1 MAHEAEPAHPRPVE
15 QFREYL
21 HLLARLQLGAK
32 FQTQLDPSD
41 LVQQALL
48 RAHEK
53 QHQFRGRSEGE
64 RAAWLRAI
72 LASTLADAV
81 RKLSREPG
89 QAKQEMLAALNESSS
104 RLEAWLADQRPAP
117 AEQAARHEELFGLA
131 EALALLPAE
140 QRLAIELRHLQG
152 WAVPRIS
159 HHMDRSIPAVAG
171 LLRRGLKKLR
181 ESLGD

>member
-64 RAAWLRAI
+64 RAADMQFAGYRVAGI
-72 LASTLADAV
+72 VFACCSDCPAGTTGAV
-81 RKLSREPG
+81 R
-89 QAKQEMLAALNESSS
+89 Q
-104 RLEAWLADQRPAP
+104 
-117 AEQAARHEELFGLA
+117 
-131 EALALLPAE
+131 
-140 QRLAIELRHLQG
+140 
-152 WAVPRIS
+152 
-159 HHMDRSIPAVAG
+159 
-171 LLRRGLKKLR
+171 
-181 ESLGD
+181 